1 MVMADILYIHMQT
14 NIFSVYMYIMYIY
27 TIYIYFFFMEFLLA
41 TNSVLGP
48 EIMTMNKNIRTDS
61 PKKLK
66 FLSNLEKTSNEL

>member
-1 MVMADILYIHMQT
+1 
-14 NIFSVYMYIMYIY
+14 
-27 TIYIYFFFMEFLLA
+27 MEFLLA